1 MFFVDG
7 IHKLNCKGLEIAA
20 SVPCELPKTMFSA
33 SIKKNKNRL
42 NMKLKQCLASKVVKI
57 VVSYLARRVDRKREA
72 ID

>member
-33 SIKKNKNRL
+33 SIKKIKNRL

>member
-7 IHKLNCKGLEIAA
+7 IHKLNCEGLEIAA

-33 SIKKNKNRL
+33 SIKKNNKRL
-42 NMKLKQCLASKVVKI
+42 KMKLKQCLASKVVKI